1 MKGKLNKE
9 TFASILKIHLLAWYP
24 NLPNKSK
31 ILIKL
36 LSRLFDGKDL
46 NSKGDLEWEEFV
58 NYIINSS
65 YQQNYDF
72 SAYGLQYYSLSKKS
86 FLRIKKN

>member
-46 NSKGDLEWEEFV
+46 N
-58 NYIINSS
+58 
-65 YQQNYDF
+65 
-72 SAYGLQYYSLSKKS
+72 
-86 FLRIKKN
+86 